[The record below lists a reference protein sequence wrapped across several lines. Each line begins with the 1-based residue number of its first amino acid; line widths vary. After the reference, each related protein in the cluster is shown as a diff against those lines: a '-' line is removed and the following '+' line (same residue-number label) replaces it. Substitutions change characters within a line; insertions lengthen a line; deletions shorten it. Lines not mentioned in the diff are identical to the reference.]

1 MSDMQA
7 LQVNFSISNRAKRMG
22 QQNTLLVLGVIYLAK
37 MGMLK
42 ATNFDRKLNQMYVR
56 ASC

>member
-1 MSDMQA
+1 
-7 LQVNFSISNRAKRMG
+7 MG

>member
-7 LQVNFSISNRAKRMG
+7 LQVNFSISNRAKRTG